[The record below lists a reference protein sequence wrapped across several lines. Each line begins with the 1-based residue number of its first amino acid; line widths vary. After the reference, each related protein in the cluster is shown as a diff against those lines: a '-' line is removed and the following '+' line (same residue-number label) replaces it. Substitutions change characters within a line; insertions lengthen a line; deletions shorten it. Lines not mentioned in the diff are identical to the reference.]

1 MHASTY
7 NRLFDQARRSGR
19 RQVSSCSCQHIRM
32 AKQGRQCLLGGTHST
47 LWMRNSMEGSRTQL
61 VHLHIATT
69 DFESKSSPESIEDQL
84 GSTDGQHQASADVER
99 ASRVCQ

>member
-1 MHASTY
+1 MHASTH
-7 NRLFDQARRSGR
+7 NRLTDQTRRSGR

-32 AKQGRQCLLGGTHST
+32 AKQRRQCLLGGAHFT

-61 VHLHIATT
+61 VHLHSVTT
-69 DFESKSSPESIEDQL
+69 KIESKSSPKSIEDQL
-84 GSTDGQHQASADVER
+84 GSTNGQHQASADVER